1 MRVNITKSL
10 HVNEIPKEVRSMI
23 DKIHKYMSY
32 DLQNNLQNIVR
43 LSLSSNSEEFF
54 SSAEHIDA
62 FRKELATIDT
72 AFQGCQNI
80 IRGYKDVV
88 AAPQEVEPPAAEH
101 SEEEYD
107 EEETDQVSDIEEVY
121 EYSNQYEDG

>member
-1 MRVNITKSL
+1 MTCKTIYRISFAFLYPVTA
-10 HVNEIPKEVRSMI
+10 R
-23 DKIHKYMSY
+23 
-32 DLQNNLQNIVR
+32 
-43 LSLSSNSEEFF
+43 NSFP
-54 SSAEHIDA
+54 
-62 FRKELATIDT
+62 R
-72 AFQGCQNI
+72 QNI